1 MKNWGILKVDDV
13 IEFVENDAELDV
25 VIVRTEHG
33 SYHEEK
39 LTKKTRT
46 LGCAVGN
53 VFGDLMEGLD
63 QVELASVPLQTF
75 GFMICET

>member
-1 MKNWGILKVDDV
+1 LKNWGILKVDDV
-13 IEFVENDAELDV
+13 IEFVENDVELDV
-25 VIVRTEHG
+25 VIVRTERG

-39 LTKKTRT
+39 LTNKIRT